1 MPLLFPVPIFSVNE
15 LKTASRDVF
24 VAAGARTEDARIV
37 ADALVNANL
46 AGHDSHGIMRIPSY
60 VSWMEKGDIN
70 VAAELQVVSEADSF
84 AVVDGDW
91 GFGQVMARKA
101 MDLGIAK
108 ARKSGVA
115 SLSVRGCAHIGRAG
129 DYPIMAAEAG
139 LASILFLNT
148 HGAGSLVAPFGGIER
163 RLSANPI
170 AIGVPRPD
178 GDHIIVD
185 ISTCVVAE
193 GKLRNF
199 RTAGQPAPEDSIID
213 SEGRPTTDA
222 SAFYGPP
229 EGAILPIA
237 GHKGFALGLAS
248 DILAGALSGAGCTR
262 EGVTRIGNS
271 FWATIIDPDQV
282 RGRGDFDRDVTALID
297 WIKSSR
303 KAEGVS
309 EILVAG
315 EPELRTQ
322 AKREK
327 EGIPVH
333 ADTWAAI
340 VESAQRHGLNLKTPR
355 S

>member
-1 MPLLFPVPIFSVNE
+1 MPTFTAE
-15 LKTASRDVF
+15 YLKSASRSVF
-24 VAAGARTEDARIV
+24 IAAGARPHDARIT
-37 ADALVNANL
+37 ADALVDANL
-46 AGHDSHGIMRIPSY
+46 AGHDSHGIMRIPNY
-60 VSWMEKGDIN
+60 IRWMESGDIN
-70 VAAELQVVSEADSF
+70 VAAEFRVVWETDAF

-101 MDLGIAK
+101 MEVGIAK
-108 ARKSGVA
+108 AAKAGVA
-115 SLSVRGCAHIGRAG
+115 SISARGCAHIGRAG

-139 LASILFLNT
+139 FASTLFLNT

-170 AIGVPRPD
+170 AIGIPRPG

-199 RTAGQPAPEDSIID
+199 RTAGQPAPEGSIID

-222 SAFYGPP
+222 AKFYGPP

-262 EGVTRIGNS
+262 EGVTRVGNS
-271 FWATIIDPDQV
+271 FWVTIIDPDRV
-282 RGRGDFDRDVTALID
+282 RGRAAFDEDVRNLVE
-297 WIKSSR
+297 WVKSSR

-315 EPELRTQ
+315 EPELRTA
-322 AKREK
+322 AKRRK

-333 ADTWAAI
+333 ADIWAAI
-340 VESAQRHGLNLKTPR
+340 VEIGDRYNVSLDTPA

>member
-1 MPLLFPVPIFSVNE
+1 MPTFSADE
-15 LKTASRDVF
+15 LKTASRDIF
-24 VAAGARTEDARIV
+24 VAAGARADDAQIV
-37 ADALVNANL
+37 GDALVNANL

-60 VSWMEKGDIN
+60 VRWMEKGDIN
-70 VAAELQVVSEADSF
+70 VAAEFRIVTEAEAF

-101 MDLGIAK
+101 MEVGIAK
-108 ARKSGVA
+108 ARKAGVA
-115 SLSVRGCAHIGRAG
+115 SVSARGCAHIGRAG

-148 HGAGSLVAPFGGIER
+148 HGAGSLVAPFGGIDR

-170 AIGVPRPD
+170 AIGIPRPG

-199 RTAGQPAPEDSIID
+199 RTAGQPAPEVSIID
-213 SEGRPTTDA
+213 SEGRATTDA
-222 SAFYGPP
+222 SKFYGPP
-229 EGAILPIA
+229 KGAILPIA
-237 GHKGFALGLAS
+237 AHKGFALGLAS

-262 EGVTRIGNS
+262 EGETRVGNS
-271 FWATIIDPDQV
+271 FWVTIIDPDQI
-282 RGRGDFDRDVTALID
+282 RGRSDFDQDVHDLVK
-297 WIKSSR
+297 WVKSSR

-315 EPELRTQ
+315 EPELRTK

-340 VESAQRHGLNLKTPR
+340 VETGKRYKLDLATP
-355 S
+355 SS

>member
-1 MPLLFPVPIFSVNE
+1 MPTFSAEE
-15 LKTASRDVF
+15 LKSSSRDIF
-24 VAAGARTEDARIV
+24 IAAGARPDDARIT
-37 ADALVNANL
+37 ADALVDANL

-60 VSWMEKGDIN
+60 IRWMEEGNIN
-70 VAAELQVVSEADSF
+70 VAAEFRVVSETDAF

-101 MDLGIAK
+101 MEVGIAK
-108 ARKSGVA
+108 AAKAGVA
-115 SLSVRGCAHIGRAG
+115 SISARGCAHIGRAG

-139 LASILFLNT
+139 LASTLCLNT

-170 AIGVPRPD
+170 AIGIPRPG

-199 RTAGQPAPEDSIID
+199 RTAGQPAPEGSIID

-222 SAFYGPP
+222 AQFYGPP
-229 EGAILPIA
+229 AGAILPIA

-262 EGVTRIGNS
+262 QGETRVGNS
-271 FWATIIDPDQV
+271 FWVTIIDPEQV
-282 RGRGDFDRDVTALID
+282 RGREAFDEDVRNLVD
-297 WIKSSR
+297 WVKSSR

-315 EPELRTQ
+315 EPELRTR
-322 AKREK
+322 AKREE

-333 ADTWAAI
+333 AETWAAI
-340 VESAQRHGLNLKTPR
+340 VEVAKRYDVSLDARG